1 MKKITYE
8 RLKNIA
14 LYYLERY
21 EACTSK
27 LREVLKRR
35 VKKTALEQ
43 PVPQEAFGWIEQV
56 ISEMERLGYI
66 NNQRFTENTIRRLSN
81 SGKSKSYIST
91 KLKLAGIEEEQIRE
105 TLSQTNDLEN
115 ARIMVQKKHLGKDF
129 QKDLARLARAGFSYE
144 TARKALEEFKE
155 GANNV

>member
-21 EACTSK
+21 EASTSK

-105 TLSQTNDLEN
+105 TLSEMDDLEN

-129 QKDLARLARAGFSYE
+129 QKDLARLARVGFSYE

>member
-1 MKKITYE
+1 
-8 RLKNIA
+8 
-14 LYYLERY
+14 
-21 EACTSK
+21 
-27 LREVLKRR
+27 
-35 VKKTALEQ
+35 
-43 PVPQEAFGWIEQV
+43 
-56 ISEMERLGYI
+56 MERLGYI
-66 NNQRFTENTIRRLSN
+66 NNQRFAENTIRRLSN